1 MHNYKI
7 STYLKIIFLISL
19 VSLISAFFI
28 EYGLGHQPCNLCLI
42 QRIPYALSIILIIFN
57 YFQKKNNEKFIV
69 LLLILTFSFSLIT
82 SLYHFGIEQGVFQES
97 AVCGLKNTSDIISKE
112 ELLKQLQEKNISCK
126 DVTFRIFGFSL
137 TTFNILLS
145 FLIIVILTK
154 IFKNYEKFKK

>member
-97 AVCGLKNTSDIISKE
+97 AVCGLKNASDIISKE

-145 FLIIVILTK
+145 FLIIVILTQ